1 MSGCIFCRII
11 GGDIP
16 SDTIYENEIVKV
28 FKDISPVA
36 PVHLIIVPKIHIDSI
51 ESLNEQNAGVV
62 ADCMLAVK
70 KAAEISGVD
79 KSGYRV
85 ISNVGEDAGQS
96 VEHLH
101 FHLVGGIPMGERI
114 L

>member
-16 SDTIYENEIVKV
+16 SDTVYENETVKV

-36 PVHLIIVPKIHIDSI
+36 PVHLIIVPKLHIDS
-51 ESLNEQNAGVV
+51 LNTLDETNAAVI
-62 ADCMLAVK
+62 ADCMLAAK
-70 KAAEISGVD
+70 KAAGITGVAE
-79 KSGYRV
+79 SGYRL
-85 ISNVGEDAGQS
+85 ISNCGADAGQS

-101 FHLVGGIPMGERI
+101 FHLVGGTAMGERI

>member
-16 SDTIYENEIVKV
+16 SDTIYENETVKV
-28 FKDISPVA
+28 FKDINPVA
-36 PVHLIIVPKIHIDSI
+36 PVHLIIVPKKHIDDI
-51 ESLNEQNAGVV
+51 NELDETNAHVI

-70 KAAEISGVD
+70 KAAAITGISD
-79 KSGYRV
+79 AGYRV
-85 ISNVGEDAGQS
+85 ISNCGEDAGQS
-96 VEHLH
+96 VQHLH
-101 FHLVGGIPMGERI
+101 FHLIGGIAMGERI

>member
-16 SDTIYENEIVKV
+16 SDTIYENEKVKV
-28 FKDISPVA
+28 FKDISPAA
-36 PVHLIIVPKIHIDSI
+36 PVHLIIVPKEHIDDI
-51 ESLNEQNAGVV
+51 NSLDAENANVIG
-62 ADCMLAVK
+62 DCMLAAK
-70 KAAEISGVD
+70 KAAAITGVSE
-79 KSGYRV
+79 SGYRI

-96 VEHLH
+96 VRHLH
-101 FHLVGGIPMGERI
+101 FHLVGGVPMGEKI